1 MKQSILVQAIEDAG
15 YEARSYSGRG
25 MYGAH
30 CVGVTCGRS
39 EAFSLGVKIAVALQA
54 TGEEDAESSVEALAD
69 LRVATDSMG
78 HDMIVYFPAVLWA
91 EDSKDEEDHDCEGP
105 ECCTEAA

>member
-1 MKQSILVQAIEDAG
+1 MKHSILVQAIEEAG

-25 MYGAH
+25 MYGAY
-30 CVGVTCGRS
+30 CVGVTCGRN
-39 EAFSLGVKIAVALQA
+39 EAFSLGVKVAMALQA

-78 HDMIVYFPAVLWA
+78 HDMIVYFPGVAWVDA
-91 EDSKDEEDHDCEGP
+91 ESEEEDEE
-105 ECCTEAA
+105 EAA